1 MNFSEYQEAAM
12 RTAMESSRNVPY
24 MTLGLTGEAGEI
36 ANKAKKVIRDGKA
49 LDREDMIKELGDCL
63 WYIAGIASVL
73 DIDMEH
79 IAEANIAKLKDR
91 QNRGV
96 IGGSGDNR

>member
-12 RTAMESSRNVPY
+12 KTAMESSRNVPY

-63 WYIAGIASVL
+63 WYVAGLASVL
-73 DIDMEH
+73 GIDLH
-79 IAEANIAKLKDR
+79 DIAEINIAKLKDR